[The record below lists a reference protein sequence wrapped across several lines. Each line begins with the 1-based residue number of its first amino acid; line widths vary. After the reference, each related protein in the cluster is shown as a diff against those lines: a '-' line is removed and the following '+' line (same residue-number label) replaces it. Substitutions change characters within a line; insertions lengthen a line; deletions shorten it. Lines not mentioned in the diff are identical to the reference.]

1 MCINIYSTQPDIL
14 KGAELLERT
23 HQSLN
28 TCEKFCGIFIYT
40 ANIRKCLVHMNI
52 HEWLLDYSYS
62 TNAHSCVL
70 GITAEE
76 NKILRDVGSSLLQT
90 VKTFGGL
97 HNPATYSSWIYLFAL
112 LYAPSGW
119 PGFRTFSHSSCRIRR
134 CSANSASE
142 MKPELIVL
150 ISKNKCK

>member
-1 MCINIYSTQPDIL
+1 M
-14 KGAELLERT
+14 
-23 HQSLN
+23 
-28 TCEKFCGIFIYT
+28 
-40 ANIRKCLVHMNI
+40 
-52 HEWLLDYSYS
+52 
-62 TNAHSCVL
+62 

-76 NKILRDVGSSLLQT
+76 NKIVHDVGSSLLQT
-90 VKTFGGL
+90 VKTFGAL
-97 HNPATYSSWIYLFAL
+97 QNPASLEFELDYLFAL

-142 MKPELIVL
+142 MKPELIVP